1 MKIIIVG
8 AGQVGYHIASRL
20 SVEHKDVVVIDKN
33 PQAIKRLAEKID
45 VQGIV
50 GEGDSPAVLE
60 EAGIRGAESLLAVTD
75 SDDVNLVACLTANM
89 ISPNT
94 RKFARLRSPDFDNYH
109 EALKENPPFIE
120 AIINPEIEAV
130 KTIVRLMK
138 VPGAVESG
146 EFVDG
151 RVKFVGIRLTENSPM
166 DNVKLF
172 DLREKLGE
180 IRALVAAIV
189 RDEELIIPEG
199 KTRLQAGDLIYL
211 ISDKE
216 SLPSAM
222 NAFGKEYKPVKK
234 VMIIGG
240 GELGRRLAIT
250 LENNNIST
258 KIVDI
263 DEKRC
268 RHLADSMNKTIVL
281 NGDGSDQSLLME
293 ENIHNI
299 DMVISLTGDEE
310 TNILVSLLAK
320 RMGAEGTITKITKFS
335 YFSLMPA
342 IGIEKI
348 VSPRLSAIDSFLQHI
363 RRGKVLSA
371 ISINGEQA
379 EVMEAVALET
389 SGIVDK
395 PIHKIDFPKG
405 ALVIGIIRGDNIEIP
420 TGESIIH
427 PNDRVIIFAAR
438 KAVPKI
444 EKILSV
450 KLEYF

>member
-1 MKIIIVG
+1 LKIIIVG
-8 AGQVGYHIASRL
+8 AGQVGFHIASRL
-20 SVEHKDVVVIDKN
+20 AVEHKDVVVIDKN
-33 PQAIKRLAEKID
+33 PQAIKRLADKID

-60 EAGIRGAESLLAVTD
+60 EAGIKGAESLLAVTD

-130 KTIVRLMK
+130 KAIIRLMK

-151 RVKFVGIRLTENSPM
+151 RVKFVGFRLDEDSLM
-166 DNVKLF
+166 DGIKLF
-172 DLREKLGE
+172 DLRNILGE

-199 KTRLQAGDLIYL
+199 KTRLQKGDLIYL
-211 ISDKE
+211 ITDKE
-216 SLPSAM
+216 NLGPALT
-222 NAFGKEYKPVKK
+222 AFGKEYKPVKK

-240 GELGRRLAIT
+240 GELGRRLAVT
-250 LENNNIST
+250 LEQKNIST

-263 DEKRC
+263 DEERC
-268 RHLADSMNKTIVL
+268 RYLANIMNKTIVL
-281 NGDGSDQSLLME
+281 HGDGSDQSLLIE
-293 ENIHNI
+293 ENIRSM

-320 RMGAEGTITKITKFS
+320 KMGAGGTITKILKFS

-342 IGIEKI
+342 IGVDKI

-371 ISINGEQA
+371 VSINGEQA

-395 PIHKIDFPKG
+395 PIYKIDFPKG
-405 ALVIGIIRGDNIEIP
+405 ALVIGIIHGEKIEIP
-420 TGESIIH
+420 TGASIIQ
-427 PNDRVIIFAAR
+427 PNDRVIIFAER

-450 KLEYF
+450 KLEFF

>member
-8 AGQVGYHIASRL
+8 AGQVGFHIASRL
-20 SVEHKDVVVIDKN
+20 AVEHKDVVVIDRN
-33 PQAIKRLAEKID
+33 PQAIKRLSDEID
-45 VQGIV
+45 VRGIV

-60 EAGIRGAESLLAVTD
+60 EAGIKGAESLLAVTD

-109 EALKENPPFIE
+109 ESLKNNPPFIE
-120 AIINPEIEAV
+120 AVINPEIEAV
-130 KTIVRLMK
+130 KTIVRLIK
-138 VPGAVESG
+138 VPSAIESG

-151 RVKFVGIRLTENSPM
+151 RVKFIGFRLDENSSM
-166 DNVKLF
+166 DDVRLY
-172 DLREKLGE
+172 DLKEKLGD

-189 RDEELIIPEG
+189 RDEKLIIPEG
-199 KTRLQAGDLIYL
+199 KSRLKSGDLIYL
-211 ISDKE
+211 ITDKE
-216 SLPSAM
+216 NLGPAL
-222 NAFGKEYKPVKK
+222 NAFGKDYKPVKK

-240 GELGRRLAIT
+240 GELGKRLAYT
-250 LENNNIST
+250 LEDINIST

-263 DEKRC
+263 DEERC
-268 RHLADSMNKTIVL
+268 RFLADTMNKTIVL
-281 NGDGSDQSLLME
+281 NGDGSDQSLLLE
-293 ENIHNI
+293 ESIHNM

-320 RMGAEGTITKITKFS
+320 RMGAGGVITKILKFS

-371 ISINGEQA
+371 VSINGEQA

-389 SGIVDK
+389 SGIVGK
-395 PIHKIDFPKG
+395 PLHKLSFPKG
-405 ALVIGIIRGDNIEIP
+405 ALIIGIIRDEKIEIP
-420 TGESIIH
+420 SGESIIY
-427 PNDRVIIFAAR
+427 PNDRVIIFSDR
-438 KAVPKI
+438 KAVLEI

>member
-1 MKIIIVG
+1 LKIIIVG
-8 AGQVGYHIASRL
+8 AGQVGFHIASRL
-20 SVEHKDVVVIDKN
+20 AIEHKDVVVIDKN
-33 PQAIKRLAEKID
+33 PQAIKRLADKID

-60 EAGIRGAESLLAVTD
+60 EAGIKGAESLLAVTD

-130 KTIVRLMK
+130 KSIIRLMK

-151 RVKFVGIRLTENSPM
+151 RVKFVGFRLDDDSVM
-166 DNVKLF
+166 DGVKLL
-172 DLREKLGE
+172 DLKNILGST
-180 IRALVAAIV
+180 RALVAAIV

-199 KTRLQAGDLIYL
+199 KTRFQKGDLIYL
-211 ISDKE
+211 ITDKE
-216 SLPSAM
+216 NLGPALT
-222 NAFGKEYKPVKK
+222 AFGKEYKPVKK

-240 GELGRRLAIT
+240 GELGRRLAVT
-250 LENNNIST
+250 LEEKNIST

-263 DEKRC
+263 DEERC
-268 RHLADSMNKTIVL
+268 RYLANTMNKTIVL
-281 NGDGSDQSLLME
+281 HGDGSDQSLLLE
-293 ENIHNI
+293 ENIQNM
-299 DMVISLTGDEE
+299 DMVVSLTGDEE

-320 RMGAEGTITKITKFS
+320 KMGAGGTITKILKFS

-342 IGIEKI
+342 IGVEKI

-371 ISINGEQA
+371 VSINGEQA

-395 PIHKIDFPKG
+395 PIYKMDFPKG
-405 ALVIGIIRGDNIEIP
+405 ALIIGIIHGDKIEIP
-420 TGESIIH
+420 TGASIIQ
-427 PNDRVIIFAAR
+427 PNDRVIIFAER

-450 KLEYF
+450 KLEFF

>member
-8 AGQVGYHIASRL
+8 AGQVGFHIASRL
-20 SVEHKDVVVIDKN
+20 AVEHKDVVVIDKN
-33 PQAIKRLAEKID
+33 PLAIKRLSEKID

-50 GEGDSPAVLE
+50 GEGDSPVVLE
-60 EAGIRGAESLLAVTD
+60 EAGIKGVESLLAVTD

-94 RKFARLRSPDFDNYH
+94 RKFARLRSSDFDNYH
-109 EALKENPPFIE
+109 QALKDNPPFIE

-130 KTIVRLMK
+130 KSIIRLMK

-151 RVKFVGIRLTENSPM
+151 RVKFVGFRLDADSPM
-166 DNVKLF
+166 NNVKLL
-172 DLREKLGE
+172 DLKELLGDV
-180 IRALVAAIV
+180 RALVAAIV

-199 KTRLQAGDLIYL
+199 KNRLKAGDLIYL
-211 ISDKE
+211 ITDKKN
-216 SLPSAM
+216 LGPAL

-240 GELGRRLAIT
+240 GELGRRLALT
-250 LENNNIST
+250 LEKKNINT

-263 DEKRC
+263 DEARC
-268 RHLADSMNKTIVL
+268 RYLADILHKTIVL
-281 NGDGSDQSLLME
+281 NGDGSDQSLLLE
-293 ENIHNI
+293 ENIHNM

-320 RMGAEGTITKITKFS
+320 RMGAKGTITKIVKFS

-342 IGIEKI
+342 IGVEKI

-379 EVMEAVALET
+379 EVMEVVALET
-389 SGIVDK
+389 SDIVDK
-395 PIHKIDFPKG
+395 PIHKLDFPKG

-420 TGESIIH
+420 TGESVIY
-427 PNDRVIIFAAR
+427 PNDRVIIFASR
-438 KAVPKI
+438 KAVSKI

>member
-8 AGQVGYHIASRL
+8 AGQVGFHIASRL
-20 SVEHKDVVVIDKN
+20 AVEHKDVVVIDKN
-33 PQAIKRLAEKID
+33 PQAIKRLADKID

-130 KTIVRLMK
+130 KSIVRLMK

-151 RVKFVGIRLTENSPM
+151 RVKFVGFRLDEDSVM
-166 DNVKLF
+166 DGVKLF
-172 DLREKLGE
+172 DLKNILGN

-199 KTRLQAGDLIYL
+199 RTRLQKGDLIYL
-211 ISDKE
+211 ITDKE
-216 SLPSAM
+216 NLGPALT
-222 NAFGKEYKPVKK
+222 AFGKEYKPVKK

-240 GELGRRLAIT
+240 GELGRRLAVT
-250 LENNNIST
+250 LEEKNIST

-263 DEKRC
+263 DEDRC
-268 RHLADSMNKTIVL
+268 RYLANTMNKTIVL
-281 NGDGSDQSLLME
+281 HGDGSDQSLLME
-293 ENIHNI
+293 ENIRSM
-299 DMVISLTGDEE
+299 DMVVSLTGDEE

-320 RMGAEGTITKITKFS
+320 KMGAGGTITKILKFS

-342 IGIEKI
+342 IGVEKI

-371 ISINGEQA
+371 VSINGEQA

-395 PIHKIDFPKG
+395 PIYKMDFPKG
-405 ALVIGIIRGDNIEIP
+405 ALIIGIIHDDKIEIP
-420 TGESIIH
+420 TGASIIH
-427 PNDRVIIFAAR
+427 PNDRVIIFAER

-450 KLEYF
+450 KLEFF

>member
-8 AGQVGYHIASRL
+8 AGQVGFHIASRL

-33 PQAIKRLAEKID
+33 PQAIKRLAETID

-60 EAGIRGAESLLAVTD
+60 EAGIKGAESLLAVTD

-109 EALKENPPFIE
+109 QALKDNPPFIE

-130 KTIVRLMK
+130 KTIIRLMK

-151 RVKFVGIRLTENSPM
+151 RVKFVGIRLDENSPM
-166 DNVKLF
+166 HDVKLF
-172 DLREKLGE
+172 DLKEKLGK
-180 IRALVAAIV
+180 IRALVAAVV

-199 KTRLQAGDLIYL
+199 KSTLQAGDLIYL
-211 ISDKE
+211 ITDKE
-216 SLPSAM
+216 NLGPVLK
-222 NAFGKEYKPVKK
+222 AFGKEHKPVKK

-240 GELGRRLAIT
+240 GELGRRLAAT
-250 LENNNIST
+250 LEKLNINT
-258 KIVDI
+258 KIVEI
-263 DEKRC
+263 DENRC
-268 RHLADSMNKTIVL
+268 RFLADSMDKTIVL

-293 ENIHNI
+293 ESIHNI
-299 DMVISLTGDEE
+299 DMVVSLTGDEE

-320 RMGAEGTITKITKFS
+320 KMGAEVTITKITKFS
-335 YFSLMPA
+335 YFSLMPT
-342 IGIEKI
+342 IGVEKI

-395 PIHKIDFPKG
+395 PIYKMDFPKG

-420 TGESIIH
+420 TGASVIH
-427 PNDRVIIFAAR
+427 PNDRVIIFASR
-438 KAVPKI
+438 KAVSKI

>member
-8 AGQVGYHIASRL
+8 AGQVGFHIASRL
-20 SVEHKDVVVIDKN
+20 AIEHKDVVVIDKN
-33 PQAIKRLAEKID
+33 PQAIKRLADKID

-130 KTIVRLMK
+130 KSIVRLIK

-151 RVKFVGIRLTENSPM
+151 RVKFVGFRLDEDSVM
-166 DNVKLF
+166 DGIKLF
-172 DLREKLGE
+172 DLKNILGD

-199 KTRLQAGDLIYL
+199 KTRLQKGDLVYL
-211 ISDKE
+211 ITDKDN
-216 SLPSAM
+216 LVPALT
-222 NAFGKEYKPVKK
+222 AFGKEYKPVKK

-250 LENNNIST
+250 LEEKNIST

-263 DEKRC
+263 DEDRC
-268 RHLADSMNKTIVL
+268 RYLANTMNKTIVL
-281 NGDGSDQSLLME
+281 HGDGSDQSLLME
-293 ENIHNI
+293 ENIRNM
-299 DMVISLTGDEE
+299 DMVVSLTGDEE

-320 RMGAEGTITKITKFS
+320 KMGAGSTITKILKFS

-342 IGIEKI
+342 IGVEKI

-371 ISINGEQA
+371 VSINGEQA

-395 PIHKIDFPKG
+395 PIYKMDFPKG
-405 ALVIGIIRGDNIEIP
+405 ALIIGIIHDDKIEIP
-420 TGESIIH
+420 TGASIIH
-427 PNDRVIIFAAR
+427 PNDRVIIFAER

-450 KLEYF
+450 KLEFF

>member
-8 AGQVGYHIASRL
+8 AGQVGFHIASRL
-20 SVEHKDVVVIDKN
+20 AVEHKDVVVIDKN

-60 EAGIRGAESLLAVTD
+60 EAGIKGAESLLAVTD

-109 EALKENPPFIE
+109 EALKKNPPYIE

-130 KTIVRLMK
+130 KSIVRLMK

-151 RVKFVGIRLTENSPM
+151 RVKFVGFRLDKDSLM
-166 DNVKLF
+166 DNVELF
-172 DLREKLGE
+172 DLKSKLGN
-180 IRALVAAIV
+180 IIALVAAIV

-211 ISDKE
+211 ITDKAN
-216 SLPSAM
+216 LVPALK
-222 NAFGKEYKPVKK
+222 AFGKEYKPVKK

-250 LENNNIST
+250 LEEKNIST

-263 DEKRC
+263 DEERC
-268 RHLADSMNKTIVL
+268 RYLADTMNKTIVL
-281 NGDGSDQSLLME
+281 NGDGSDQSLLLE
-293 ENIHNI
+293 ENIQNM

-320 RMGAEGTITKITKFS
+320 RMGAGGTITKIVKFS
-335 YFSLMPA
+335 YFSLMPT
-342 IGIEKI
+342 IGVEKI

-379 EVMEAVALET
+379 EVLEVIALET
-389 SGIVDK
+389 SGIVEK
-395 PIHKIDFPKG
+395 PIYKLDFPKG

-420 TGESIIH
+420 TGSSVIY
-427 PNDRVIIFAAR
+427 PNDRVIIFASR